1 MAVEVSELW
10 RRSDLNDYVTYKD
23 KKMTLKQLKV
33 TLFTAIACLSLSTS
47 VSVQAAPSYDECLW
61 LQEQCAEGNA
71 GACRTVNGICRRL
84 YGFPVP
90 IPQGN
95 KALREE

>member
-1 MAVEVSELW
+1 
-10 RRSDLNDYVTYKD
+10 
-23 KKMTLKQLKV
+23 MTFKQLKV
-33 TLFTAIACLSLSTS
+33 TLFTAVACLSLSTS
-47 VSVQAAPSYDECLW
+47 VSVQAAPSYDDCLW
-61 LQEQCAEGNA
+61 LQEQCTAGNA

-84 YGFPVP
+84 YGFPTP